1 MIEHEFRQAMVDG
14 GVPTKARIFADGKLH
29 RVHVE
34 GDRKGSRNGW
44 YVLHPDEP
52 QAGAFG
58 SWRTGVNGRWRVG
71 ISKQLSDE
79 ERERLTK
86 MREQQQR
93 EMAEVQRQRQETVAQ
108 RARRLWRK
116 ASSEYGA
123 GDHEYVGIKQIEG
136 GPARLLGEWL
146 LVPLY
151 GAKGKLVGL
160 QLIYPDGRKRFLSGT
175 AKRGAYCPIGE
186 VKSGVIVCE
195 GYATGVTLHAAS
207 GQAVAV
213 AFDCG
218 NLLPVAQALR
228 AKLGPDV
235 KIILAADND
244 RRTEGNP
251 GVTAATETAEQVPNC
266 RVAVPDLP
274 VGSQGSDFN
283 DLYHELGAGAV
294 RSGLNRGM
302 WDLQDLVSTKFPD
315 RAWLVRPILG
325 PGLTLLVGSP
335 KTGKSRMATQLAV
348 ATAYQNGVFCGG
360 FSTGPQTDVL
370 YLDLEDDVSGS
381 TARIVHLLEGD
392 VVPSG
397 VTVTNRWP
405 VIGQGCVTDL
415 REFLDHRPRT
425 KLVVIDTLARV
436 WDVSSARK
444 RGNAYHQE
452 HEVLTRLRDVAVAYG
467 IAIVV
472 VHHDSK
478 FDTRDPM
485 MKVSGTRAMT
495 GVPDALWLIER
506 GLMKEEGKLIVTGRI
521 VTQQE
526 YKMRFVRASG
536 SWTLAEGLRQAEI
549 TN

>member
-1 MIEHEFRQAMVDG
+1 MADG
-14 GVPTKARIFADGKLH
+14 GVSTKGRIVADSKLH
-29 RVHVE
+29 RVHIE

-44 YVLHPDEP
+44 YVLHPDAP

-58 SWRTGVNGRWRVG
+58 SWRTGINGRWRVG
-71 ISKQLSDE
+71 ISEKLSEE

-93 EMAEVQRQRQETVAQ
+93 EMAELQRQRHETAAQ
-108 RARRLWRK
+108 RARRMWGK
-116 ASSEYGA
+116 ALVEYDQE
-123 GDHEYVGIKQIEG
+123 DHQYLADKKIGCG
-136 GPARLLGEWL
+136 SARLLGDWL

-151 GAKGKLVGL
+151 SAERKLIGL
-160 QLIYPDGRKRFLSGT
+160 QIIKPDGTKRFLTGT

-186 VKSGVIVCE
+186 VKSGLIICE
-195 GYATGVTLHAAS
+195 GYATGMTLHQAS

-218 NLLPVAQALR
+218 NLLPVAQELR

-244 RRTEGNP
+244 RRTDGNP
-251 GVTAATETAEQVPNC
+251 GITAATEVAEKVANC

-274 VGSQGSDFN
+274 VGSHGSDFN
-283 DLYHELGAGAV
+283 DLYQELGAGAV

-302 WDLQDLVSTKFPD
+302 WDLQDLVNTKFPD
-315 RAWLVRPILG
+315 RLWLVRPILG

-348 ATAYQNGVFCGG
+348 AAAYQNGVFCGG

-381 TARIVHLLEGD
+381 TARILHLLEGD

-397 VTVTNRWP
+397 VTVSNRWP
-405 VIGQGCVTDL
+405 VIGQGCVAAL

-436 WDVSSARK
+436 WDVSSAKK

-467 IAIVV
+467 VAILV

-536 SWTLAEGLRQAEI
+536 SWTLAEGLQQAEI
-549 TN
+549 AN